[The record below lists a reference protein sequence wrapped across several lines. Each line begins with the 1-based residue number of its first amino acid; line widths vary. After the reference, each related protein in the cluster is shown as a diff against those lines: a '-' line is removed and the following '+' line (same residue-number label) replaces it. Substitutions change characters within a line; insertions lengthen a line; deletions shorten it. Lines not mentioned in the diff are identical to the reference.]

1 MLSIRDLV
9 QKALTI
15 GYLTLATEEQLRQLL
30 QTKTYEPDEL
40 SAFMNLQQAA
50 MEGDVLQESRELY
63 QLELRSQI
71 L

>member
-40 SAFMNLQQAA
+40 NAFMKLQQAA
-50 MEGDVLQESRELY
+50 MEGDVRQESRELF
-63 QLELRSQI
+63 QLELRSQT

>member
-40 SAFMNLQQAA
+40 NAFMKLQQAA
-50 MEGDVLQESRELY
+50 MEGDVRQESRELY
-63 QLELRSQI
+63 QLELRSQT

>member
-40 SAFMNLQQAA
+40 NAFMKLQQAA
-50 MEGDVLQESRELY
+50 MEGDVRQESRELY